1 MTKTAIRNAKVV
13 NEGQIWEGDILIGDD
28 RIIRLGSFD
37 VDPELDIDIKRD
49 FILPGVVDDQVHF
62 REPGMTHKASIS
74 SESKA
79 AVAGGT
85 TSFMEMPNTNPP
97 TLTQELLQEKY
108 NIAAQTSV
116 ANYSFFMGVSNDNYD
131 EVMRTDAS
139 SVCGLKIFMGSST
152 GNMLVD
158 DEAQLTRIFK
168 NSPMLIATHCED
180 EETIRKNEKFFRQ
193 LYGDKIPFELH
204 PEIRNRQACYLSSEF
219 AVSLARKH
227 GTRLHILHISKA
239 VDYFL
244 LGIDLSLEVKKITSE
259 VFVIIL
265 RFTAIVNKRKGGGLN

>member
-1 MTKTAIRNAKVV
+1 
-13 NEGQIWEGDILIGDD
+13 
-28 RIIRLGSFD
+28 
-37 VDPELDIDIKRD
+37 
-49 FILPGVVDDQVHF
+49 
-62 REPGMTHKASIS
+62 MTHKASIS

-168 NSPMLIATHCED
+168 NSPMLIATRS
-180 EETIRKNEKFFRQ
+180 EERRVGQERM
-193 LYGDKIPFELH
+193 YAHVE
-204 PEIRNRQACYLSSEF
+204 
-219 AVSLARKH
+219 
-227 GTRLHILHISKA
+227 
-239 VDYFL
+239 
-244 LGIDLSLEVKKITSE
+244 
-259 VFVIIL
+259 
-265 RFTAIVNKRKGGGLN
+265 

>member
-1 MTKTAIRNAKVV
+1 
-13 NEGQIWEGDILIGDD
+13 
-28 RIIRLGSFD
+28 
-37 VDPELDIDIKRD
+37 
-49 FILPGVVDDQVHF
+49 
-62 REPGMTHKASIS
+62 
-74 SESKA
+74 
-79 AVAGGT
+79 
-85 TSFMEMPNTNPP
+85 MEMPNTNPP

-219 AVSLARKH
+219 RSEEH
-227 GTRLHILHISKA
+227 
-239 VDYFL
+239 
-244 LGIDLSLEVKKITSE
+244 TSE
-259 VFVIIL
+259 LQSRGHLVCRL
-265 RFTAIVNKRKGGGLN
+265 L

>member
-13 NEGQIWEGDILIGDD
+13 NEGQIWEGEILIRAQADNPIISNQNITFEIWEGDILIGDD

-37 VDPELDIDIKRD
+37 VDPELDIDIKGD

-152 GNMLVD
+152 
-158 DEAQLTRIFK
+158 
-168 NSPMLIATHCED
+168 
-180 EETIRKNEKFFRQ
+180 
-193 LYGDKIPFELH
+193 
-204 PEIRNRQACYLSSEF
+204 EICW
-219 AVSLARKH
+219 
-227 GTRLHILHISKA
+227 
-239 VDYFL
+239 
-244 LGIDLSLEVKKITSE
+244 
-259 VFVIIL
+259 
-265 RFTAIVNKRKGGGLN
+265 